1 MREPNEMDPMG
12 DTTGN
17 TDWIDSLTLHV
28 VVADTWDTYLG
39 ATATPMDAENFP
51 SSVPD
56 GGQIEARI
64 RISGNVVWEMTLLG
78 SWNSAEE
85 ATRRMLGTS
94 CATAGPDAPEAVLDA
109 WGELVNTLAGNVK
122 ASLRPGSY
130 TLSIPQISPQ
140 RDSAAESPGAV
151 EHSFEWDGHLAMI
164 RVARITSA

>member
-12 DTTGN
+12 DTTGI

-51 SSVPD
+51 SDVSD

-78 SWNSAEE
+78 SWSSAEE
-85 ATRRMLGTS
+85 ATRRMLG
-94 CATAGPDAPEAVLDA
+94 TAGPDAPEAVLDA

-122 ASLRPGSY
+122 ASLRSGSY
-130 TLSIPQISPQ
+130 TLSMPQSFPQ
-140 RDSAAESPGAV
+140 RDSAAKSPGAV

-164 RVARITSA
+164 RVAPITSA